1 MSSDGDAPNPDGG
14 EYLHTTADGEL
25 ISVELRAQP
34 IEFGDQEAELV
45 FSHDVTDRNRLRS
58 AFLDSTDRAERQL
71 SRELH
76 DGLGPD
82 LAALSLFARALRT
95 QVERGE
101 MPGPGAL
108 ETIEKVAQRA
118 VATCRGIAHGLSAL
132 GETGGNLSQALRSLP
147 DRFPHDGPPT
157 LDVTIHGESA
167 VALPEATQHHILRV
181 AQEAVANALKHAR
194 AQHVAVIFETTPSG
208 VSLTVRD
215 DGIGL
220 PPVSKLR
227 VGLGRASMRYRASA
241 IGGSLYIKNLS
252 SGGSEV
258 RLECAQ
264 RAALGRKADGAA
276 SG

>member
-1 MSSDGDAPNPDGG
+1 
-14 EYLHTTADGEL
+14 
-25 ISVELRAQP
+25 
-34 IEFGDQEAELV
+34 
-45 FSHDVTDRNRLRS
+45 
-58 AFLDSTDRAERQL
+58 
-71 SRELH
+71 
-76 DGLGPD
+76 
-82 LAALSLFARALRT
+82 
-95 QVERGE
+95 
-101 MPGPGAL
+101 
-108 ETIEKVAQRA
+108 
-118 VATCRGIAHGLSAL
+118 
-132 GETGGNLSQALRSLP
+132 
-147 DRFPHDGPPT
+147 
-157 LDVTIHGESA
+157 VTIHGESA

-194 AQHVAVIFETTPSG
+194 AQHVAVIFETAPSG

-264 RAALGRKADGAA
+264 RAAPGRKADGAA